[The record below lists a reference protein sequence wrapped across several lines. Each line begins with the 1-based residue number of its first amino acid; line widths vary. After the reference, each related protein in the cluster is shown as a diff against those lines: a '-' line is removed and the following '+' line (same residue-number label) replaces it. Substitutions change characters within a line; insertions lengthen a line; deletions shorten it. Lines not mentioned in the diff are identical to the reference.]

1 MMGYTNGHMAQ
12 KNSNFKNFKIINL
25 LKRPWKCEML
35 GDQGG
40 NCRQTGAKLLK
51 KY

>member
-25 LKRPWKCEML
+25 LKRLRKCGLL
-35 GDQGG
+35 GDRGG
-40 NCRQTGAKLLK
+40 NGR
-51 KY
+51 